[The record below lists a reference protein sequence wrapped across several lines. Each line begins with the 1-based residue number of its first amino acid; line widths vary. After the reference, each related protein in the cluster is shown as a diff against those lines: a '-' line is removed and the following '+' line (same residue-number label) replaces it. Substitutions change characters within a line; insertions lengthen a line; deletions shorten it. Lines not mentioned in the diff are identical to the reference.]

1 MYDVGSDRER
11 NASCCDWHDLDTRRH
26 PPHGLRQAPCGRG
39 AGPKHKTDVQKA
51 CCIPENPRCGR
62 DSVNYD
68 PNLPDIN
75 SRRRNDAANAFLSR
89 RRDVTTDPVEI
100 AMILAGILAVVAI
113 VFVL

>member
-11 NASCCDWHDLDTRRH
+11 DASCCRWHDLDTRRY
-26 PPHGLRQAPCGRG
+26 PPHGLRQALCGSG

-68 PNLPDIN
+68 PNLPDMKTPRKVIRGGSHLCAPELLLGFRCVVRN
-75 SRRRNDAANAFLSR
+75 SGGM
-89 RRDVTTDPVEI
+89 TPQTPY
-100 AMILAGILAVVAI
+100 
-113 VFVL
+113 